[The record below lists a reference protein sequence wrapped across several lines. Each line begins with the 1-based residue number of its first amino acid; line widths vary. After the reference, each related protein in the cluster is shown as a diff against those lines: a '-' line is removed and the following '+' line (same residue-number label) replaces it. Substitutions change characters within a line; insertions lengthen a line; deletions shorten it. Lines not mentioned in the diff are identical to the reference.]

1 MRHTFAAN
9 NEDKVGST
17 DFLSANSENRPFA
30 AFSCLGDD
38 LLFFSFLSFLSFFTF
53 FSTLADLSLVF
64 SAILRV
70 YSSLQQHAR
79 AAMNFLDSEL
89 DPFKPRKL
97 GGANADPVSACAHDE
112 PAFTLV

>member
-9 NEDKVGST
+9 SEDKVGST
-17 DFLSANSENRPFA
+17 ALLSANSENRPFA
-30 AFSCLGDD
+30 VFSCLDD
-38 LLFFSFLSFLSFFTF
+38 LLFFSFFSFLSFFTF

-70 YSSLQQHAR
+70 YSSLQQYAR